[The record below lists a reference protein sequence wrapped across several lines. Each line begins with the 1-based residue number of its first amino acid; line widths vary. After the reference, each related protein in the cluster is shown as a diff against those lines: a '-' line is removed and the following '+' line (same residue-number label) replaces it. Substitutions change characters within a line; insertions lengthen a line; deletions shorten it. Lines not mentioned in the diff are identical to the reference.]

1 MSKLLDSVGLAEFGK
16 QFLARLNN
24 IFVSKEA
31 SENFTTAEKTKL
43 SGIATG
49 AEVNVQ
55 SD

>member
-24 IFVSKEA
+24 IFVNKSD
-31 SENFTTAEKTKL
+31 SENFTTVEKNKL
-43 SGIATG
+43 SGIESG
-49 AEVNVQ
+49 AKANVQ